1 MRGTSA
7 EVADTRARDP
17 AYRPTGETFS
27 RSFLSLVLYLC
38 IGSVVLD

>member
-1 MRGTSA
+1 MRA
-7 EVADTRARDP
+7 QAP

-27 RSFLSLVLYLC
+27 RLFLSLVLYFC